1 MVTQVTKFRTNSG
14 KEFDNEADAN
24 RAELDEVF
32 STELERAMKMEDIM
46 AGRDV
51 EASGLI
57 SAIIGGHPELRNP
70 VRDVLV
76 GYLNNTGATVSVS
89 TNSRMNS
96 DALSI
101 MVAGMNWLDL
111 VQQALPPVDR
121 ATAESVIAKAKENM
135 VELYNDYT
143 SKWCPNKV

>member
-76 GYLNNTGATVSVS
+76 GYLNNTGATVSVLDK
-89 TNSRMNS
+89 NRMLD

-101 MVAGMNWLDL
+101 IIAGINWID
-111 VQQALPPVDR
+111 VIKDSQDR
-121 ATAESVIAKAKENM
+121 GLGVLENTLTKAKENM
-135 VELYNDYT
+135 ATLYNDFT
-143 SKWCPNKV
+143 NKWCPKKD